1 MTGVKKYV
9 VGVGPP
15 IAFLLALAMG
25 LPLEMSFAVA
35 VTAMVIM
42 TTLLMWKYRL
52 AASITGLAILFLTG
66 LLPFKLFLE
75 YAHLDIILFLLGMMT
90 VVGYLEENNY
100 FEYLVSKMIPIL
112 HGRPKLFVV
121 VMMATASFF
130 AAVVDE
136 VTAILFMSVI
146 MLELSSIYQLDIRRV
161 ILPITFAVIIGGSA
175 TVMGNPVAILVAFQG
190 GLTMVDFAYWATPIT
205 LLSLAILIG
214 MVMILFSDEIKK
226 LEQNMGKVS
235 LEEIVSTLSA
245 EAKGTRKATLIF
257 ASVIGAIVLHS
268 QITNLINAFGADI
281 TPKVVLV
288 AISLLG
294 AGVILATEGEEGIT
308 VFLHRVDWQT
318 LVFLLSFFSIVGS
331 LDHVGV
337 LGLISDAIV
346 EAAGGDEGLMFLYIA
361 GITGTLS
368 PIMDNVLT
376 VATLSPIVKGLG
388 ELGVNTVPMW
398 FGMLFAGIFSALA
411 TPIGTSASLV
421 MMGLLER
428 RRVRLITFGEWFKVG
443 LPAAV
448 IILSLA
454 LTITYIRA
462 YGLPA

>member
-1 MTGVKKYV
+1 MSGIKKIV
-9 VGVGPP
+9 IGVGPI
-15 IAFLLALAMG
+15 IAFTASMFMG
-25 LPLEMSFAVA
+25 LSLQMSFAISI
-35 VTAMVIM
+35 TSLVIL

-52 AASITGLAILFLTG
+52 AASVSGLAILFLTG
-66 LLPFKLFLE
+66 LLPFKLFLK

-90 VVGYLEENNY
+90 IVGYLEENNY
-100 FEYLVSKMIPIL
+100 FEYLVSKMIPLL
-112 HGRPKLFVV
+112 HGKPKLFVV
-121 VMMATASFF
+121 VMMMTASFF

-161 ILPITFAVIIGGSA
+161 ILPITYAVIIGGSA

-190 GLTMVDFAYWATPIT
+190 GLTMADFAVWATPIT

-214 MVMILFSDEIKK
+214 MVMILFKTEIRK
-226 LEQNMGKVS
+226 LEENMGRVP
-235 LEEIVSTLSA
+235 LDEIVSTLSS
-245 EAKGTRKATLIF
+245 EARNTGKATILF
-257 ASVIGAIVLHS
+257 VVVIGSIILHS
-268 QITNLINAFGADI
+268 QITQLLNLLGADI

-294 AGVILATEGEEGIT
+294 AGAILATEGEEGVVI
-308 VFLHRVDWQT
+308 FIHRVDWQT

-337 LGLISDAIV
+337 LGMISDAIV
-346 EAAGGDEGLMFLYIA
+346 KAAGGDEGLMFLYIA

-368 PIMDNVLT
+368 PVMDNVLT
-376 VATLSPIVKGLG
+376 VATLSPIVNGLG
-388 ELGVNTVPMW
+388 ELGVNTVPIW

-428 RRVRLITFGEWFKVG
+428 RRVRLITFGEWIRVG
-443 LPAAV
+443 LPSAV
-448 IILSLA
+448 LILGIA
-454 LTITYIRA
+454 ITITYIRA
-462 YGLPA
+462 YGLPI